1 MVKWLRLSFVD
12 FRFLLKA
19 KELWIA
25 IAVVMIYTCALSI
38 YSINAS
44 EQRTMDYYYQIIND
58 LSFYVFIIVPSFIL
72 SKDYAFKTTRIL
84 YTGPFSKL
92 EVVSSKFFSVLL
104 FYVIASIVHRV
115 SANSLW
121 LVDQRVFSAEFLW
134 SQLPKTMV
142 IYLLIGIFVC
152 LLAFLVTLATY
163 SRMATIIVMLT
174 IFIMEKYLR
183 GILLLIFPHEH
194 LKILLTHN
202 PVAIAFEALQYGT
215 ITLMDGAIVVFTS
228 VVISLLAFLVLK
240 RREIN

>member
-1 MVKWLRLSFVD
+1 MAKWLRLSFVD

-25 IAVVMIYTCALSI
+25 IAVVMLYTCALSI

-44 EQRTMDYYYQIIND
+44 EQRTVDYYYQIIND

-72 SKDYAFKTTRIL
+72 SKDYAFKTTRVL
-84 YTGPFSKL
+84 YTGPFSKF
-92 EVVSSKFFSVLL
+92 EVVGSKFFSVLM
-104 FYVIASIVHRV
+104 FYVIASVVHRV

-121 LVDQRVFSAEFLW
+121 LIDQHVFSVELLW
-134 SQLPKTMV
+134 SQLPKTIA
-142 IYLLIGIFVC
+142 IYLLIGVFVC

-194 LKILLTHN
+194 LKLLLTHN

-215 ITLMDGAIVVFTS
+215 ITLMDGAIVAFTS
-228 VVISLLAFLVLK
+228 VIVSLLAFLVLK